1 MIYRHIA
8 DLKVKE
14 NLLFMGFKTG
24 DTQIFTWDEDQ
35 KDLFKITCDKQDEHE
50 DELMSIDMLQSRG
63 LFVTG
68 GKDGII
74 KVWNMRKELVREIKF
89 PEPITAVCFFNQQG
103 DILVGHVGKV
113 SSVMAI
119 DYKPFENQ
127 ELTAFSQELLSNFL
141 TSHSRGGSS
150 PATDH
155 TFQKLK
161 KQDDDI
167 RRQIQELMKKKELD

>member
-1 MIYRHIA
+1 MN
-8 DLKVKE
+8 D

-68 GKDGII
+68 AKDGII

-113 SSVMAI
+113 SSVMAM
-119 DYKPFENQ
+119 DYKPFENRD
-127 ELTAFSQELLSNFL
+127 LTAFS
-141 TSHSRGGSS
+141 
-150 PATDH
+150 
-155 TFQKLK
+155 
-161 KQDDDI
+161 
-167 RRQIQELMKKKELD
+167 